1 MSIKRSYKSGQR
13 IKMKFRKYVKS
24 EDIPMPI
31 QPSFGKMIIINEN
44 ATKMSDEDLA
54 LMEQRMSFDA
64 DRMLDRL
71 TKEMMVTL

>member
-1 MSIKRSYKSGQR
+1 
-13 IKMKFRKYVKS
+13 MKFRKYVKS

-54 LMEQRMSFDA
+54 LMEQRMSFEA
-64 DRMLDRL
+64 DRMVDRL
-71 TKEMMVTL
+71 TKEMMGTL

>member
-1 MSIKRSYKSGQR
+1 
-13 IKMKFRKYVKS
+13 MKFRKYVKS